1 MSKSSQSV
9 GMGPSFEFLF
19 NKNFFFLRI
28 GNRNFE
34 PTIDESMHTCGS
46 LGDKD
51 SWL

>member
-1 MSKSSQSV
+1 MSKSSRSI

-19 NKNFFFLRI
+19 NKNFFLRI

-34 PTIDESMHTCGS
+34 PSIDESMHTSGS